1 MGAPSALLDIR
12 PAWLTGCECVCV
24 HRVAAE
30 TCRSFG
36 EGHMR
41 ISCSSDQESGLQL
54 IVTPEGLEPST
65 YGYDKV
71 KCPLLSRN

>member
-1 MGAPSALLDIR
+1 
-12 PAWLTGCECVCV
+12 
-24 HRVAAE
+24 
-30 TCRSFG
+30 
-36 EGHMR
+36 MR

-54 IVTPEGLEPST
+54 IVTLEGLEPST